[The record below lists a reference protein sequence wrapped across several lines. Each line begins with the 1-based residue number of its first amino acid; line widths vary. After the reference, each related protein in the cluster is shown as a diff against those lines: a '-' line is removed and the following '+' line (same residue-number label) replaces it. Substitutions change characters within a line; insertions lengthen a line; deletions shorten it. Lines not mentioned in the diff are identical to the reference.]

1 MLKALFNRLRA
12 RLQGAQAPA
21 IRPRLEVILGDI
33 TRQEVDV
40 IVNAAKPTLL
50 GGGGVDG
57 AIHLAGGPEILAEC
71 RAIAATLPGRE
82 LPTGHAVVT
91 GAGRLP
97 CLMVAHTVGPVFP
110 SVASRQDDLLEYRRR
125 QLRDCYFNSL
135 AVADDHGAQ
144 SIAFPLI
151 SSGVYGWPVKD
162 AIRQA
167 LFAIQASGTRVK
179 TVRLVLFDLATY
191 RLAVDMQAERD

>member
-1 MLKALFNRLRA
+1 MVKSLFNRLRA
-12 RLQGAQAPA
+12 RFQGAQGPG
-21 IRPRLEVILGDI
+21 PRLEIVLGDI

-57 AIHLAGGPEILAEC
+57 AIHRAGGPSILQEC
-71 RAIAATLPGRE
+71 QAIAATLPNRE

-97 CLMVAHTVGPVFP
+97 CLLVVHTVGPRWSRNP
-110 SVASRQDDLLEYRRR
+110 VAPQ
-125 QLRDCYFNSL
+125 QAATLRACYINSL
-135 AVADDHGAQ
+135 QLADESGAR

-151 SSGVYGWPVKD
+151 SSGVYGWPGDD

-167 LFAIQASGTRVK
+167 FTAIRTADTKVK
-179 TVRLVLFDLATY
+179 TIRLVLFDADTY
-191 RLAVDMQAERD
+191 RLAVKVLAERN